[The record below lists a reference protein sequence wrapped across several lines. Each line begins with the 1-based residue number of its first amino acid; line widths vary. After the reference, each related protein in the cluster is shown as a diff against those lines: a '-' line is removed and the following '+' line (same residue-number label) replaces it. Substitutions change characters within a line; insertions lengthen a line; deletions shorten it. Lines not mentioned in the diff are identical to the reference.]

1 MRSRIGSAAARVA
14 VLGLVLV
21 GLWALWEGYRK
32 LWESTGWTRPF
43 PVNATTMP
51 HLHDIV
57 GALFDPIREGEPL
70 LARYML
76 DAALFTAKEAAVGFA
91 IGATIGFLL
100 GALIARFGVLQRGVM
115 PYVVA
120 SQTIPILAL
129 APIVVVGLGNVSI
142 VRVDAEGLDARGRD
156 RGLPDVLPRHGE
168 HRARAAIGRSRR
180 RRADGVVR
188 GARVVGVLE
197 AARAGGDAVPLL
209 GVQGRRDC
217 VRRRRDHRGAAVV
230 DPGRARRLDHQLQ
243 PVLRAPAGEP
253 VGGQPR
259 RGAARDLVLPRRRA
273 RREARRPPRT
283 GDSSCE
289 RDEAV
294 VTARGV
300 SKTFGKGGVT
310 ALQDIELEVGRGEFI
325 SLIGP
330 SGCGKSTLLRVIGDL
345 VEPSAGEILV
355 NGKTAHRARLDR
367 DYGIVF
373 QAAVLYDWRTV
384 AKNIGLPLELMG
396 YSRQE
401 RAGRVRELMQLMELD
416 GFEKHYPWQLSG
428 GMQQRVSIAR
438 ALSFSPALLLMDE
451 PFGALDE
458 MTRERLNLEL
468 LRIWSELGS
477 TVIFVTH
484 SISEAV
490 FLSTRVV
497 VMSARPG
504 RITSVIPIDL
514 PQPRTFETREEPRFF
529 ELVTEVREAL
539 HAGGVE

>member
-1 MRSRIGSAAARVA
+1 M
-14 VLGLVLV
+14 
-21 GLWALWEGYRK
+21 
-32 LWESTGWTRPF
+32 
-43 PVNATTMP
+43 
-51 HLHDIV
+51 
-57 GALFDPIREGEPL
+57 
-70 LARYML
+70 
-76 DAALFTAKEAAVGFA
+76 
-91 IGATIGFLL
+91 
-100 GALIARFGVLQRGVM
+100 
-115 PYVVA
+115 
-120 SQTIPILAL
+120 
-129 APIVVVGLGNVSI
+129 
-142 VRVDAEGLDARGRD
+142 ARG
-156 RGLPDVLPRHGE
+156 
-168 HRARAAIGRSRR
+168 I
-180 RRADGVVR
+180 
-188 GARVVGVLE
+188 
-197 AARAGGDAVPLL
+197 
-209 GVQGRRDC
+209 
-217 VRRRRDHRGAAVV
+217 
-230 DPGRARRLDHQLQ
+230 
-243 PVLRAPAGEP
+243 
-253 VGGQPR
+253 
-259 RGAARDLVLPRRRA
+259 
-273 RREARRPPRT
+273 
-283 GDSSCE
+283 
-289 RDEAV
+289 
-294 VTARGV
+294 

-310 ALQDIELEVGRGEFI
+310 ALQDIELEVGPGEFI

-401 RAGRVRELMQLMELD
+401 RADRVRELTQLMELD

-428 GMQQRVSIAR
+428 GMQQRVAIAR
-438 ALSFSPALLLMDE
+438 ALSFSPAILLMDE

-514 PQPRTFETREEPRFF
+514 SQPRTFETREEPRFF

-539 HAGGVE
+539 HAGGAELVGKDA